1 MDINQLIEFGGNH
14 LMLVMALA
22 TILVMLAG
30 DTLRRS
36 LSGVT
41 DVEPR
46 QATRLLNTEDAI
58 MVDIRSEKEYRK
70 SHITN
75 AIHLEATRDVSS
87 ALNKYRDKPLIV
99 YCNSGNKSIGICGKL
114 HKQGFTTVYNLRG
127 GLFAWQKAELPVSR
141 D

>member
-1 MDINQLIEFGGNH
+1 
-14 LMLVMALA
+14 MLVMALA

-30 DTLRRS
+30 DALRRS

-46 QATRLLNTEDAI
+46 QATQLLNSEDAI
-58 MVDIRSEKEYRK
+58 MIDIRSEKDFRK
-70 SHITN
+70 SHIAN
-75 AIHLEATRDVSS
+75 AIHLETTRDVSS

-99 YCNSGNKSIGICGKL
+99 YCNSGNQSSGICSKL
-114 HKQGFTTVYNLRG
+114 RKQGFTPVYNLRG

-141 D
+141 N